1 MMGAANPE
9 ELLQHLMQA
18 DEFGV
23 KLEVVGE
30 DYVWEFFPSP
40 LHQGIVKK
48 IDRSVRPCPVGR
60 GGCGCFTLMDAYI
73 DFGRGSVKRPDIAI
87 YCTEPPL
94 TRQALRII
102 PDAVVEVVSP
112 GTEKKDIDMG
122 PLFYLAAGIKDV
134 VVVNPDT
141 ATVYHFRR
149 DGTVR
154 HQTPCTISLECGC
167 DLDA

>member
-1 MMGAANPE
+1 MGAANPQ
-9 ELLQHLMQA
+9 ELLDHLMQA

-23 KLEVVGE
+23 KLEVMGE

-40 LHQGIVKK
+40 LHQSIVKE
-48 IDRSVRPCPVGR
+48 IDRSVRPR
-60 GGCGCFTLMDAYI
+60 TTESGGCDLFTLSNAYI
-73 DFGRGSVKRPDIAI
+73 QFGQGSFKRPDIAI

-94 TRQALRII
+94 TRQALRVL
-102 PDAVVEVVSP
+102 PEAVVEVVSP
-112 GTEKKDIDMG
+112 GSEKKDLDMG

-134 VVVNPDT
+134 VVVNPET

-149 DGTVR
+149 EGTVR
-154 HQTPCTISLECGC
+154 RQTPCTISLECGC